1 MSRAL
6 QPAVTA
12 LLAAACAWPTA
23 SEAHDPGH
31 AAPAAPCL
39 AAAAWHDTRGEKP
52 RPVAAS
58 ELLADMA
65 RRDVVLLGEQH
76 DAADHH
82 RWQLQTLAV
91 LHALR
96 PRMAIGFEF
105 FPRRL
110 QPVLDRWVAGDL
122 TLRQFLEQSEWDR
135 VASVDPA
142 LYAPLFEFA
151 RMNRI
156 PMVALNV
163 EAALIDAVS
172 DKGFEAVPQA
182 QREGVTRP
190 APPAP
195 AYRAFLLEIFGQHG
209 HGAEGGK
216 PGKDTAAS
224 RRFVDSQQ
232 VWDRAMA
239 QALAAR
245 ATVPE
250 GQPAPLVV
258 GLMGM
263 GHVQHGYGVPHQ
275 LRDLGVKRIGTL
287 LPIERSIDCAL
298 LEPGIADAVF
308 AVPDLPPVKPE
319 PPRLGVLLDQEG
331 EAVRVKEVTA
341 GSLAEKTGLRA
352 GDRVVAVAGAPARS
366 VGQVIAAVRRQPEG
380 TMLPMKLLR
389 GEETLE
395 LVVRFP
401 AKP

>member
-1 MSRAL
+1 MVPCAAAPRR
-6 QPAVTA
+6 V
-12 LLAAACAWPTA
+12 LAAALAVVAWCWPAA
-23 SEAHDPGH
+23 SAGH
-31 AAPAAPCL
+31 EPQHGTAPCL
-39 AAAAWHDTRGEKP
+39 TAAAWHDTRGEKP

-65 RRDVVLLGEQH
+65 RRDIVLLGEQH
-76 DAADHH
+76 DVADHH
-82 RWQLQTLAV
+82 RWQLQTLAALQV
-91 LHALR
+91 LR
-96 PRMAIGFEF
+96 PRMASDWEK
-105 FPRRL
+105 
-110 QPVLDRWVAGDL
+110 VAN
-122 TLRQFLEQSEWDR
+122 
-135 VASVDPA
+135 VDPQ

-156 PMVALNV
+156 PMIALNV

-190 APPAP
+190 AAPAP

-209 HGAEGGK
+209 HGAEAGK

-224 RRFVDSQQ
+224 RRFVESQQ
-232 VWDRAMA
+232 LWDRAMA

-245 ATVPE
+245 TTVPE

-298 LEPGIADAVF
+298 IEPGIADAVF
-308 AVPDLPPVKPE
+308 AIPDLPPVKPE

-341 GSLAEKTGLRA
+341 GSLAEKSGLRA
-352 GDRVVAVAGAPARS
+352 GDRVVAVAGVPARS

-380 TMLPMKLLR
+380 TWLPIKLLR

-401 AKP
+401 GKP